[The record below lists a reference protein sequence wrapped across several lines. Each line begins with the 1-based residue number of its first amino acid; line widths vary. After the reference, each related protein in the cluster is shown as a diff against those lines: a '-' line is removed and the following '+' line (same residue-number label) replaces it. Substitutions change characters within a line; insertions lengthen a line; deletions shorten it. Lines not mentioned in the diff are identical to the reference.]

1 MVARLDIATLL
12 DLFDTDDDDDGEPMP
27 VAATETAPV
36 ATSAAWVERWAVP
49 ERLAA

>member
-1 MVARLDIATLL
+1 MVARLDIADLL
-12 DLFDTDDDDDGEPMP
+12 DLFDTDDDDDGEAMP

-36 ATSAAWVERWAVP
+36 ATSVAWVERWAGP